1 MKIENILIDLDGTL
15 TDPKLGITT
24 CIRYAM
30 RKLGR
35 PLADEVDLDW
45 CIGPPLKASLA
56 KLLQLDDDTFN
67 IDQLAEQALVLYRE
81 RFGTIGL
88 FENEVYPEVAE
99 TLEKLQQQGYRLYVA
114 TAKPTIYAEQ
124 ILVHFDLAKY
134 FKKIYGSELTGERTN
149 KTELIAYLLEREQL
163 DAQASVMIGDRE
175 FDICGAHQNDVKS
188 IAVSYGYGIAS
199 ELQNAQPMTII
210 DSFGYILTTIDQI
223 LNKQ

>member
-1 MKIENILIDLDGTL
+1 MLVVIENILIDLDGTL

-30 RKLGR
+30 QKLGR
-35 PLADEVDLDW
+35 LLADEVDLDW
-45 CIGPPLKASLA
+45 CIGPPLKSSLA
-56 KLLQLDDDTFN
+56 KLLQSDNDE
-67 IDQLAEQALVLYRE
+67 LAEQALALYRE
-81 RFGTIGL
+81 RFSTIGL

-149 KTELIAYLLEREQL
+149 KGELITYLLEQENL
-163 DAQASVMIGDRE
+163 DATATVMVGDRE
-175 FDICGAHQNDVKS
+175 FDILGARQNGVKS
-188 IAVSYGYGIAS
+188 IAVSYGYGTTE
-199 ELQNAQPMTII
+199 ELAQAQPNQMVGNFSSLMTAL
-210 DSFGYILTTIDQI
+210 DR
-223 LNKQ
+223 LN

>member
-1 MKIENILIDLDGTL
+1 MIIENILIDLDGTL

-30 RKLGR
+30 QKLGR

-56 KLLQLDDDTFN
+56 KLLQSDNDE
-67 IDQLAEQALVLYRE
+67 LAEQALALYRE
-81 RFGTIGL
+81 RFSTIGL

-149 KTELIAYLLEREQL
+149 KGGLITYLLGRENL
-163 DAQASVMIGDRE
+163 DATATVMVGDRE
-175 FDICGAHQNDVKS
+175 FDILGARQNGLQS
-188 IAVSYGYGIAS
+188 IAVSYGYGTAE
-199 ELQNAQPMTII
+199 ELAQAQPNQMVGNFSALMTA
-210 DSFGYILTTIDQI
+210 
-223 LNKQ
+223 LNRLN

>member
-1 MKIENILIDLDGTL
+1 MIIENILIDLDGTL

-24 CIRYAM
+24 SIRYALQ
-30 RKLGR
+30 KLGR

-56 KLLQLDDDTFN
+56 KLLQSDNDK
-67 IDQLAEQALVLYRE
+67 LAEQALSLYRE
-81 RFGTIGL
+81 RFSTIGL

-99 TLEKLQQQGYRLYVA
+99 TLEKLQQQGYRLFVA

-124 ILVHFDLAKY
+124 ILAHFDLAKY

-149 KTELIAYLLEREQL
+149 KAELIAYLLEQENL
-163 DAQASVMIGDRE
+163 DAEVTVMIGDRE

-188 IAVSYGYGIAS
+188 IAVSYGYGTAS

>member
-1 MKIENILIDLDGTL
+1 MVIENILIDLDGTL
-15 TDPKLGITT
+15 TDPKLGITS

-30 RKLGR
+30 QKLGR
-35 PLADEVDLDW
+35 SLADEVDLEW

-56 KLLQLDDDTFN
+56 TLLQSDDDE
-67 IDQLAEQALVLYRE
+67 LAEQALAFYRE
-81 RFGTIGL
+81 RFGTNGL
-88 FENEVYPEVAE
+88 FENELYPQVAE
-99 TLEKLQQQGYRLYVA
+99 TLAKLQQQGYRLYVA

-124 ILVHFDLAKY
+124 ILVHFDLTKY

-149 KTELIAYLLEREQL
+149 KAELIAYLLEQENL
-163 DAQASVMIGDRE
+163 DAEVTVMIGDHE

-188 IAVSYGYGIAS
+188 IAVSYGYGTAS

>member
-1 MKIENILIDLDGTL
+1 MIIENILIDLDGTL

-30 RKLGR
+30 QKLGR

-56 KLLQLDDDTFN
+56 KLLQSDNDE
-67 IDQLAEQALVLYRE
+67 LAEQALALYRE
-81 RFGTIGL
+81 RFSTIGL

-149 KTELIAYLLEREQL
+149 KGELITYLLVQENL
-163 DAQASVMIGDRE
+163 DATATVMVGDRE
-175 FDICGAHQNDVKS
+175 FDILGARQNGVKS
-188 IAVSYGYGIAS
+188 IAVSYGYGTAE
-199 ELQNAQPMTII
+199 ELAQAQPNQMVGNFSSLMTAL
-210 DSFGYILTTIDQI
+210 DR
-223 LNKQ
+223 LN

>member
-30 RKLGR
+30 QKLGR
-35 PLADEVDLDW
+35 PLADKVDLDW

-56 KLLQLDDDTFN
+56 KLLQSDNDK
-67 IDQLAEQALVLYRE
+67 LAEQALSLYRE
-81 RFGTIGL
+81 RFSTIGL

-149 KTELIAYLLEREQL
+149 KGELITYLLVQENL
-163 DAQASVMIGDRE
+163 DATATVMVGDRE
-175 FDICGAHQNDVKS
+175 FDILGARHNGLQG
-188 IAVSYGYGIAS
+188 IAVSYGYGTAA
-199 ELQNAQPMTII
+199 ELAQAQPNQMIRNFSALMTAL
-210 DSFGYILTTIDQI
+210 DR
-223 LNKQ
+223 LN

>member
-30 RKLGR
+30 QKLGR
-35 PLADEVDLDW
+35 PLADKVDLDW

-56 KLLQLDDDTFN
+56 KLLQSDDDTVN
-67 IDQLAEQALVLYRE
+67 IDQLAEQALALYRE
-81 RFGTIGL
+81 RFSTIGL

-99 TLEKLQQQGYRLYVA
+99 TLEKLQQQGYRLFVA
-114 TAKPTIYAEQ
+114 SAKPTIYAEQ
-124 ILVHFDLAKY
+124 ILAHFDLAKY

-149 KTELIAYLLEREQL
+149 KAELIAYLLEQENL
-163 DAQASVMIGDRE
+163 DAEVTVMIGDRE
-175 FDICGAHQNDVKS
+175 FDIIGARQNDVKS
-188 IAVSYGYGIAS
+188 IAVSYGYGTAS
-199 ELQNAQPMTII
+199 ELQKAQPLTKI
-210 DSFGYILTTIDQI
+210 DSFGYILTTINQI

>member
-1 MKIENILIDLDGTL
+1 MVIENILIDLDGTL

-30 RKLGR
+30 QKLGR

-45 CIGPPLKASLA
+45 CIGPPLKSSLA
-56 KLLQLDDDTFN
+56 KLLQSDNDK
-67 IDQLAEQALVLYRE
+67 LAEQALSLYRE
-81 RFGTIGL
+81 RFSTIGL

-149 KTELIAYLLEREQL
+149 KGELITYLLVQENL
-163 DAQASVMIGDRE
+163 DATATVMVGDRE
-175 FDICGAHQNDVKS
+175 FDILGARQNGLQS
-188 IAVSYGYGIAS
+188 IAVSYGYGTAE
-199 ELQNAQPMTII
+199 ELAQAQPNQMVGNFSSLMTAL
-210 DSFGYILTTIDQI
+210 DR
-223 LNKQ
+223 LN

>member
-1 MKIENILIDLDGTL
+1 MLVVIENILIDLDGTL

-30 RKLGR
+30 QKLGR

-45 CIGPPLKASLA
+45 CIGPPLKSSLA
-56 KLLQLDDDTFN
+56 KLLQSDNDK
-67 IDQLAEQALVLYRE
+67 LAEQALSLYRE
-81 RFGTIGL
+81 RFSTIGL

-149 KTELIAYLLEREQL
+149 KGELITYLLVQENL
-163 DAQASVMIGDRE
+163 DATATVMVGDRE
-175 FDICGAHQNDVKS
+175 FDILGARQNGLQS
-188 IAVSYGYGIAS
+188 IAVSYGYGTAE
-199 ELQNAQPMTII
+199 ELAQAQPNQMVGNFSSLMTAL
-210 DSFGYILTTIDQI
+210 DR
-223 LNKQ
+223 LN

>member
-1 MKIENILIDLDGTL
+1 MIVQMKIENILIDLDGTL
-15 TDPKLGITT
+15 TDPKLGITN

-30 RKLGR
+30 QKLRR

-175 FDICGAHQNDVKS
+175 FDIVGAHKNAVRS
-188 IAVSYGYGIAS
+188 IAVSYGYGTHE
-199 ELQNAQPMTII
+199 ELQKAQPLTII
-210 DSFGYILTTIDQI
+210 GSFDYISTTIDK
-223 LNKQ
+223 L